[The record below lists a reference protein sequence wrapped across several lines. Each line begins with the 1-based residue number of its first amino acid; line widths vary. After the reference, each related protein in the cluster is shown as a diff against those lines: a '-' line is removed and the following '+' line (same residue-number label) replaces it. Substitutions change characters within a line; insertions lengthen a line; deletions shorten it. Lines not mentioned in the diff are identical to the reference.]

1 MKTKLL
7 ITLLVIALVA
17 SVALGVV
24 ACNPDVPDKNPD
36 GGKNNQNTV
45 VIETLPDMVDYG
57 ADSKYYADGK
67 VGYSNSKVL
76 EWTGELE
83 TKQDEERVKWIETDD
98 ASYWPDTIAE
108 MREFYVT
115 FGTYA
120 ESIDDPG
127 NVKLQSAIGYF
138 DLEGNWVDDEAASTI
153 QRLFVYSTAAGF
165 INRMDSAR
173 VDEDKTDGLIKY
185 IVRDD
190 DAYVLEEGKKRSKDD
205 YEFRL
210 GYASALEDY
219 DQLDE
224 LQTIYDDFTEYE
236 MDTSYA
242 SPRFESE
249 EEVQDYINRKK
260 RKIYGEI
267 FTIFQDKADQF
278 ARCAIQ
284 LVSYG
289 IEIIEDVM
297 MPAYDY
303 NKADGSEVEFEDYI
317 RYEMFDHETLSYFLA
332 FMDGSITSFNRNTYQ
347 ATYKAKMMS
356 LYGYYYQYQKRDYEV
371 FDDNKK
377 VDNARLGNVTEYEDF
392 LELNHKSYFDTNA
405 EALRYRDYDRRQY
418 AEAYRYSYAC
428 YKKYY
433 EVQLNFQSI
442 QEEKD
447 LEVYVGGAGAIGDSL
462 VNGQYGTAKLN
473 GLDTVGENL
482 TYSGEMQTGCSMGLE
497 SSLKLSDVNWEY
509 SGVDTNALRY
519 NTKAKAWNSLSDE
532 AQEQFA
538 NKIKKVEYEIV
549 QLESQQYSI
558 THKTIETS
566 DLTKALQYQIYSYS
580 ADSIRSIQSAKKDE
594 VTYYLAID
602 RFLTT
607 VPYDYQ
613 QIASGEIMVPEYVQ
627 NALAELEEDAG
638 RNDAKFINLEANYT
652 VGTARDQANQANN
665 ADWAGVKDNIAKTL
679 ATDFQAYHKSPAA
692 ANKHVDVY
700 FEDTLIRKVMSCG
713 ADMDEACLNGNGH
726 VNCDEEYDTDWA
738 LSRLLDTHEVV
749 LRYMA
754 GQAVVTFKQVTM
766 NDFTDPTKFHKDV
779 KSMPS
784 GTIITA
790 TEAKAAKKY
799 SMTYVD
805 AKETITLGTSDEI
818 GTACCTGTDKN
829 GNYPVVGTASQ
840 YWDNVP
846 VYESNQFTCQTAPG
860 KVDTGKITLLIDG
873 VEYTYSFVGWFV
885 DENFKY
891 GVLLDETYNYDIRLY
906 PGYVLEKVVK

>member
-7 ITLLVIALVA
+7 ITLLVIVLVSSIA
-17 SVALGVV
+17 FGVV
-24 ACNPDVPDKNPD
+24 ACTVKDDVTDKNN
-36 GGKNNQNTV
+36 GGNKNTV

-57 ADSKYYADGK
+57 ADSKYYADGRI
-67 VGYSNSKVL
+67 GYSDSKVQ

-83 TKQDEERVKWIETDD
+83 TKQDEERVKWIESDD
-98 ASYWPDTIAE
+98 PSYWPDTVEE
-108 MREFYVT
+108 MKEFYVT
-115 FGTYA
+115 FGNYA
-120 ESIDDPG
+120 ESIDNPG
-127 NVKLQSAIGYF
+127 VEELQSAIGYF
-138 DLEGNWVDDEAASTI
+138 DLEGNWVDDESASTV
-153 QRLFVYSTAAGF
+153 QRLFAYSTAEGF
-165 INRMDSAR
+165 IDRMDTAR
-173 VDEDKTDGLIKY
+173 VDENKTDGVVKY
-185 IVRDD
+185 IVRNDD
-190 DAYVLEEGKKRSKDD
+190 DYVLEDGVKRSKND

-236 MDTSYA
+236 MDSSYA

-278 ARCAIQ
+278 ARCAIS

-289 IEIIEDVM
+289 IEIIDDVM
-297 MPAYDY
+297 MEAYDF
-303 NKADGSEVEFEDYI
+303 NANNGEEISFEDYI

-332 FMDGSITSFNRNTYQ
+332 FMDGSITSFNMNSYQ
-347 ATYKAKMMS
+347 ATSKKTMMS

-371 FDDNKK
+371 FDDSKMI
-377 VDNARLGNVTEYEDF
+377 DNERIGRVTEYEDF
-392 LELNHKSYFDTNA
+392 LELNHKDYFDTPS

-433 EVQLNFQSI
+433 EVQLTFQSI

-462 VNGQYGTAKLN
+462 VNGQYGSAKLN
-473 GLDTVGENL
+473 GLDPVGKDL
-482 TYSGEMQTGCSMGLE
+482 TYSSEMQLACSMGLE
-497 SSLKLSDVNWEY
+497 STLKLSDVNWEY

-519 NTKAKAWNSLSDE
+519 NNKAKEWNGLSDE
-532 AQEQFA
+532 AQELFA
-538 NKIKKVEYEIV
+538 NKIKKVNYEIV
-549 QLESQQYSI
+549 QLESQQYAI
-558 THKTIETS
+558 THRTIDNS

-580 ADSIRSIQSAKKDE
+580 ADSIRNIQATKKTE
-594 VTYYLAID
+594 VTSYLAID
-602 RFLTT
+602 RFLQVVDYT
-607 VPYDYQ
+607 YD
-613 QIASGEIMVPEYVQ
+613 QIVTGGVMVPAYAQV
-627 NALAELEEDAG
+627 ALAELEEDAG
-638 RNDAKFINLEANYT
+638 RNDAKFINLDANYSK
-652 VGTARDQANQANN
+652 GTASDQANQANN
-665 ADWAGVKDNIAKTL
+665 ADWDGVKDNIAKTL
-679 ATDFQAYHKSPAA
+679 ATDFQAYHDSPAA

-726 VNCDEEYDTDWA
+726 QNCTEEYDTDWA

-754 GQAVVTFKQVTM
+754 GQAVVTFKQITM
-766 NDFTDPTKFHKDV
+766 TDFTDPTKFHKDI

-784 GTIITA
+784 GTIISSKD
-790 TEAKAAKKY
+790 AKAGDKKY
-799 SMTYVD
+799 TMTYVD
-805 AKETITLGTSDEI
+805 GKDTVTLGTSDEI
-818 GTACCTGTDKN
+818 GSACCNGKDKN
-829 GNYPVVGTASQ
+829 GNYPVVGASSQ

-846 VYESNQFTCQTAPG
+846 VYETNQFTCVTEAG
-860 KVDTGKITLLIDG
+860 KINTGKITVTIDG
-873 VEYTYSFVGWFV
+873 VDYIFTFVGWYV

-906 PGYVLEKVVK
+906 PGYTLEKVVK